1 MPPAKLPYHS
11 DLIDLLIR
19 RAPALYAAGVTSLSI
34 DGLSATIGA
43 AVAQPTESDETVT
56 PPPKQHIDPMQD
68 PASYPSGRVPGFT
81 RPQATD
87 GDS

>member
-1 MPPAKLPYHS
+1 MPPAKKPTPAA

-19 RAPALYAAGVTSLSI
+19 RAPALYAAGVTSLSM
-34 DGLSATIGA
+34 DGFAVTLSAPA
-43 AVAQPTESDETVT
+43 SELPDAEDAP

-81 RPQATD
+81 RPQATG